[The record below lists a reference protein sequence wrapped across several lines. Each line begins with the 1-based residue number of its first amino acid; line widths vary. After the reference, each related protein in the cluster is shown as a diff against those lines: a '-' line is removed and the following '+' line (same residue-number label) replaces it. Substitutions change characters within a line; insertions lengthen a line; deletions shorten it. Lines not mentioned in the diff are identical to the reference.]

1 MLEAFVSS
9 TVGVFIAEI
18 GDKTQLLTLFLA
30 ARFAQKNAIIAGIFT
45 ATLLNHAVS
54 AFLGVWLAQF
64 ISPDMMKWIVGAS
77 FIAVGLWLLIPDKDD
92 GDDEG
97 KWLKYGAYA
106 ATVVLFFLAE
116 IGDKTQIATVL
127 LAAKYQNL
135 FWVVCGSVLGLMLAN
150 VPVVYLGDRIMQ
162 KIPAKA
168 VRMAACALF
177 CLLGTIT
184 LLGQG
189 ISLH

>member
-64 ISPDMMKWIVGAS
+64 ISPEMMKWIVGIS

-97 KWLKYGAYA
+97 KWLKYGAYI

-135 FWVVCGSVLGLMLAN
+135 FWVVSGSVLGLMLAN
-150 VPVVYLGDRIMQ
+150 VPVAYLGDRIMQ
-162 KIPAKA
+162 NIPAKA
-168 VRMAACALF
+168 VRIAACALF